1 MGKNCAKLYKS
12 GETSSGIYKINPDNA
27 LPDFKVFCDQK
38 NAGGG
43 WTVVQRRLDGSLGF
57 DHNWSDYRNGFGNLD
72 GEFWFGMEKIH
83 RLTKSPSKLRVDLE
97 DIDGNTAYAEY
108 DMFAVATESEKYQ
121 LSVGKYSGKLFEAN
135 ESNCFNLTS
144 AI

>member
-1 MGKNCAKLYKS
+1 
-12 GETSSGIYKINPDNA
+12 
-27 LPDFKVFCDQK
+27 
-38 NAGGG
+38 
-43 WTVVQRRLDGSLGF
+43 
-57 DHNWSDYRNGFGNLD
+57 
-72 GEFWFGMEKIH
+72 MEKIH

-97 DIDGNTAYAEY
+97 DIEY
-108 DMFAVATESEKYQ
+108 DMFVVATESEKYQ

>member
-1 MGKNCAKLYKS
+1 M
-12 GETSSGIYKINPDNA
+12 
-27 LPDFKVFCDQK
+27 
-38 NAGGG
+38 
-43 WTVVQRRLDGSLGF
+43 VQRRLDGSLDF
-57 DHNWSDYRNGFGNLD
+57 DRNWSDHRNGFGNLD

-83 RLTKSPSKLRVDLE
+83 RLTKSLSKLRVDLE